1 MNITQHLVR
10 RLIEMIPVLIGLSLA
25 VFLIMRVIPGDA
37 AVAMLEDSPT
47 AEQKDAMRAELGL
60 DKPLPEQY
68 FTWIGGVMKGDLGT
82 SFWTNRPVTEEIRR
96 TAPVTIELA
105 ILASV
110 FALIVALPIGIVS
123 AVRRNTIWDYT
134 GRSISILAL
143 SVPNFWMG
151 TLVLVLPAIW
161 FGWVPPVAYHAI
173 WDAPT
178 KNFEQFWLPALVAG
192 LSASA
197 ALMRMIR
204 SSLLEVLR
212 EDYMRTA
219 RAKGL
224 SPRIIIIRHGLKNA
238 MIPVVTMFGTL
249 LASLLTGAIITET
262 LFNLPG
268 FGRLTIDAI
277 TQRDYPLIQSSV
289 LIFGVIYVVMNL
301 AIDLSYSLLNPRIR
315 YD

>member
-1 MNITQHLVR
+1 MNIAQHLVR
-10 RLIEMIPVLIGLSLA
+10 RLIVMIPVLLGLSLA

-37 AVAMLEDSPT
+37 AVAMLQESPT
-47 AEQKDAMRAELGL
+47 AQQKDAMREQLGL
-60 DKPLPEQY
+60 DEPLPKQY
-68 FTWIGGVMKGDLGT
+68 LTWIGGVVRGDLGT
-82 SFWTNRPVTEEIRR
+82 SFWTNRPVTSEIRR

-105 ILASV
+105 LLASV
-110 FALIVALPIGIVS
+110 FALIVALPIGIIS
-123 AVRRNTIWDYT
+123 AVRRNTFWDYA
-134 GRSISILAL
+134 GRSVSILAL

-161 FGWVPPVAYHAI
+161 FGWVPPVAYRPI
-173 WDAPT
+173 WEAPLD
-178 KNFEQFWLPALVAG
+178 NLAQFWLPTIVVG

-219 RAKGL
+219 KAKGL
-224 SPRIIIIRHGLKNA
+224 SPRVVVLRHGLKNA

-249 LASLLTGAIITET
+249 LAGLLTGAIITET

-268 FGRLTIDAI
+268 FGQLTIDAI

-289 LIFGVIYVVMNL
+289 LIFGVIYVLINM
-301 AIDLSYSLLNPRIR
+301 AIDLSYLILNPRIR